1 MSLTIQSQ
9 EHQGVRLLY
18 LQGRLDTET
27 SPDFELASY
36 DAFQAG
42 SRQFIVDLSQISYV
56 SSAGLRVLL
65 ALAKKLEGQ
74 GSLRL
79 SGVIGIT
86 KEVFEKSGFARMFAI
101 FPDVNAAFGAPANAV
116 ARPKDD
122 LASAAAGILGVQ
134 RGATNNSATASSNNS
149 TPPNWFARI
158 LIALGLKK

>member
-9 EHQGVRLLY
+9 EHQGVHLLY

-42 SRQFIVDLSQISYV
+42 SRHFIVDLSQISYL

-65 ALAKKLEGQ
+65 ALAKKIENQ
-74 GSLRL
+74 GSLKL
-79 SGVIGIT
+79 SGVVGIT

-101 FPDVNAAFGAPANAV
+101 YADVNTAFGAPANQV

-134 RGATNNSATASSNNS
+134 RSTAASSSASSNGAS
-149 TPPNWFARI
+149 QPGWFARI
-158 LIALGLKK
+158 LIALGIKK